1 MSDLHDTLL
10 GIDGRGYK
18 AYREITGAH
27 RFPRFRLLVDHVQ
40 ADPFAAPSR
49 LRAIVGPDAADLPED
64 VWRSRPRM
72 RAARDFI
79 ARAFR
84 SAAHGEPA
92 LQIDAG
98 GQTVLERSA
107 VLLTEQGV
115 ELRFTAVLPARGR
128 RIRGRAAAELLCRR
142 LPEVVARAA
151 EARNLD
157 CDALRRH
164 CRGVEDQVALREALA
179 GRDLVAF
186 VADDA
191 VLPRRSGV
199 DDRPLP
205 EAITFR
211 TPDRLRVSLETPN
224 AGTVTGM
231 GIPRGIT
238 LIAGGGFHGKST
250 LLSAVQ
256 QGVYDHLPGD
266 GRDRVVTVD
275 NAVKIRAEDGR
286 AVHGVDLS
294 PYINHLPYGKPTSSF
309 TTELASGSTSQA
321 ASLQEALEA
330 GAATLLV
337 DEDTSAT
344 NFMIRD
350 ERMQALVAK
359 EHEPITPFVDRVRQL
374 RDVLG
379 VSTVLVMG
387 GSGDYFDCADCVIQ
401 MQDYRPLDATQRAR
415 EIASTHLTG
424 RREESGE
431 PLARPSPRVLDATSL
446 DPTRGKGKRKV
457 QARGRDTLLFGRDT
471 IDLRAVEQLVD
482 SSQLR
487 AIGMVLARMAEA
499 GGQIVDPAA
508 WIARCLERG
517 DWSRIAFR
525 PDGDLAAP
533 RTFEVLAALNRLRS
547 VRFD

>member
-1 MSDLHDTLL
+1 MKDLNDILL

-49 LRAIVGPDAADLPED
+49 LRAIVGPDLSDLPED
-64 VWRSRPRM
+64 VWRSPSRM
-72 RAARDFI
+72 RAARDFV
-79 ARAFR
+79 AREFR
-84 SAAHGEPA
+84 AAAHGEPA

-98 GQTVLERSA
+98 GQTVLDRSA

-115 ELRFTAVLPARGR
+115 ELRFTAALPARGR
-128 RIRGRAAAELLCRR
+128 RILGRAAAELLCRR
-142 LPEVVARAA
+142 LPEFVARAA
-151 EARNLD
+151 ESRNLD
-157 CDALRRH
+157 CEALLHH
-164 CRGVEDQVALREALA
+164 CRVVEDQAVLREALA
-179 GRDLVAF
+179 TRELVAF

-191 VLPRRSGV
+191 VLARRSGV

-205 EAITFR
+205 DAIAFR
-211 TPDRLRVSLETPN
+211 APDSLRVSMETPN
-224 AGTVTGM
+224 AGTLTGM

-256 QGVYDHLPGD
+256 QGIYDHVPGD
-266 GRDRVVTVD
+266 GRDRVVTTAS
-275 NAVKIRAEDGR
+275 AVKIRAEDGR

-374 RDVLG
+374 RDELG

-401 MQDYRPLDATQRAR
+401 MQDYLPLDATQRAR
-415 EIASTHLTG
+415 EIASTHVTG
-424 RREESGE
+424 RREESE
-431 PLARPSPRVLDATSL
+431 APPSRPSPRRLDASSL
-446 DPTRGKGKRKV
+446 DPTRGKGRRKI
-457 QARGRDTLLFGRDT
+457 QARGRDTLLFGRDS

-482 SSQLR
+482 SSQVR
-487 AIGMVLARMAEA
+487 AIGMVLARMAQA
-499 GGQIVDPAA
+499 GEPIDEPAA
-508 WIARCLERG
+508 WVARCLERG

-533 RTFEVLAALNRLRS
+533 RCFEVLAALNRLRS
-547 VRFD
+547 ARFD